1 MKEPFIAN
9 SDCDPNVRSCP
20 NFNGKKKIKGWKLID
35 EHFVDKSGWGASD
48 EPALTPSQFIKLI
61 KKRAWICNSRWRTV
75 SSICWRIYKSVMNR
89 GSYYKKIASFFNYI
103 NK

>member
-9 SDCDPNVRSCP
+9 SDCDSNVRSCP

-61 KKRAWICNSRWRTV
+61 KKGHGYAIV
-75 SSICWRIYKSVMNR
+75 DEEQFQAYV
-89 GSYYKKIASFFNYI
+89 GEYI
-103 NK
+103 KV